1 MLATTFC
8 CKLQSAQHL
17 NPQISKD
24 FAKWHFGI
32 QNAKRM
38 WKVNTELKWLLQ
50 QNHYEP
56 KNLINERISTFLI
69 FTTG

>member
-1 MLATTFC
+1 MPKATSC
-8 CKLQSAQHL
+8 CKLQSARHL

-24 FAKWHFGI
+24 FAKRHFGI
-32 QNAKRM
+32 ENAKRR

-69 FTTG
+69 FTNG